1 MSVLR
6 RFRTS
11 LAVGA
16 VSLAACGAP
25 LESIETPSTVDS
37 SAPSSV
43 SDLQRGPWHHAFL
56 DYGVAAQGR
65 GVAGLLGP
73 DWFVAVCS
81 AADGRISSAEG
92 DTGRCTHDVEIDMDR
107 NGTSDGRF
115 VAPEFDLRFTHRF
128 TGAQVFIGA
137 VPVPTWAA
145 QEPPN
150 IRAEA
155 TVAAWLGEPN
165 TGMAVPTLPAL
176 VDEAGTTG
184 ALTSLEN
191 DEVVANRVSLNLS
204 GNPVTVSG
212 RDAWLG
218 TVEFVDANRLASN
231 PAARD
236 TVVRFAVIHA
246 GMPWPV
252 NREAG
257 ARGWGSNLDV
267 ADAVNEVPTV
277 VLVAL
282 SASPQ
287 VFQSVSPALDAALNG
302 IGFDLAPMG
311 ITR

>member
-1 MSVLR
+1 MSA
-6 RFRTS
+6 TS
-11 LAVGA
+11 VVRDTFAVVA
-16 VSLAACGAP
+16 LSLAACGAP
-25 LESIETPSTVDS
+25 LETMETTSPLDE
-37 SAPSSV
+37 SAPASV
-43 SDLQRGPWHHAFL
+43 ADLQRGAWHHAFL
-56 DYGVAAQGR
+56 DYGVAAPGR

-73 DWFVAVCS
+73 DWQVAVCS
-81 AADGRISSAEG
+81 AAEGRISSVDGE
-92 DTGRCTHDVEIDMDR
+92 TGRCTHDVEIDMDR
-107 NGTSDGRF
+107 SGTADGRF
-115 VAPEFDLRFTHRF
+115 VTPEFDLRFTHRF

-137 VPVPTWAA
+137 VPVPMWAA
-145 QEPPN
+145 QESPDV
-150 IRAEA
+150 RAEA

-176 VDEAGTTG
+176 VDEQQSTG

-191 DEVVANRVSLNLS
+191 DAVVANRVSLNMN
-204 GNPVTVSG
+204 GGPVTVSG

-231 PAARD
+231 PMARD

-252 NREAG
+252 DRETG

-267 ADAVNEVPTV
+267 ADAVTAVPTI

-287 VFQSVSPALDAALNG
+287 VFDSVAPALDAALNG
-302 IGFDLAPMG
+302 IGFDGAPVPVA
-311 ITR
+311 R